1 MMQGRSKHPKGNKHE
16 ENHTNTHVITK
27 VLKTSDKE
35 ENLKSNQREKYTL
48 HTKKQT
54 DCKRLVR
61 NDAKP

>member
-35 ENLKSNQREKYTL
+35 ETLKRIQRKKYFI
-48 HTKKQT
+48 
-54 DCKRLVR
+54 
-61 NDAKP
+61 